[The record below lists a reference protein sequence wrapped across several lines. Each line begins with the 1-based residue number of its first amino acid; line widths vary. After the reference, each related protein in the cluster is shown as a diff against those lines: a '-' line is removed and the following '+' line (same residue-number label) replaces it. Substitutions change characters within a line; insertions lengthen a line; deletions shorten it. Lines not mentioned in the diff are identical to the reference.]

1 MSYLCPCNRG
11 FALFTLRSP
20 CLNYLVIHQNCCKYR
35 NNVVINKTFA
45 RFLSFINRNFVTMNK
60 KERLNEAVSYL
71 IYKGV
76 VKTQKDIADKMG
88 ASRSNVSSAL
98 SGKEAALT
106 DNFIGRFCATFKEI
120 SYTWLLLGHGDMISQ
135 GGKTVN
141 DRIKDVL
148 KMESLSLKTLEERCG
163 ESLEILQKCLDNDV
177 EPSTEIIQK
186 FCSLLN
192 VNEDWILTGDGE
204 IYEAD
209 QTTMNK
215 AAWKKHMEALP
226 TRPRMPKNTSEGHL
240 EEYYGKGK
248 KRMLCQ
254 EKPIITQFVDYDFS
268 LIAKNSRMSPKYD
281 RGDELFFKKSE
292 IIEWGNDYLLD
303 TTEGAKFKKIYDCGD
318 KIKCVSYNQ
327 EVYPEFYVPKDKI
340 HGYYRLVGVLRIL

>member
-1 MSYLCPCNRG
+1 
-11 FALFTLRSP
+11 
-20 CLNYLVIHQNCCKYR
+20 
-35 NNVVINKTFA
+35 
-45 RFLSFINRNFVTMNK
+45 MNK

-327 EVYPEFYVPKDKI
+327 EVYPEFYVPKEKI